1 MHYNQKKKAIILLED
16 GTIFHGKSIGK
27 EGSAFGEVCFNT
39 GMTGYQEIFTDPSYF
54 GQLMVTTNAYIG
66 NYGVKED
73 EVESDSVKIAS
84 VLLNKKLGGIYVTT
98 SRPSS
103 HIINEL
109 EEAKADLSDLYFVDL
124 VSMTVGGTTG
134 DPRTLYVE
142 SPTMLESILLNISLL
157 ERRLKAKRRFVMF
170 DSVNGLSIYSEPK
183 VLREFI
189 NVLGNSMRIREIYS
203 MLLTVKE
210 QTDEDLGSA
219 LKLLSDKVIG
229 E

>member
-1 MHYNQKKKAIILLED
+1 MSIKDTAQSII
-16 GTIFHGKSIGK
+16 KSIN
-27 EGSAFGEVCFNT
+27 EGDT
-39 GMTGYQEIFTDPSYF
+39 
-54 GQLMVTTNAYIG
+54 LTTISLGADNFR
-66 NYGVKED
+66 
-73 EVESDSVKIAS
+73 SDSVKIAS

-229 E
+229 D

>member
-1 MHYNQKKKAIILLED
+1 MSIKDTAQSII
-16 GTIFHGKSIGK
+16 KSINDGDTLTTVSL
-27 EGSAFGEVCFNT
+27 GAQNFHSA
-39 GMTGYQEIFTDPSYF
+39 
-54 GQLMVTTNAYIG
+54 
-66 NYGVKED
+66 
-73 EVESDSVKIAS
+73 SVKIAS
-84 VLLNKKLGGIYVTT
+84 VLLSKKLGGIYVTT

-103 HIINEL
+103 HIVNEL

-157 ERRLKAKRRFVMF
+157 ERRLKSKRRFVMF

-229 E
+229 D

>member
-1 MHYNQKKKAIILLED
+1 MCIRD
-16 GTIFHGKSIGK
+16 S
-27 EGSAFGEVCFNT
+27 
-39 GMTGYQEIFTDPSYF
+39 
-54 GQLMVTTNAYIG
+54 
-66 NYGVKED
+66 
-73 EVESDSVKIAS
+73 SDSVKIAS
-84 VLLNKKLGGIYVTT
+84 VLLSKKLGGIYVTT

-103 HIINEL
+103 HIVNEL

-157 ERRLKAKRRFVMF
+157 ERRLKSKRRFVMF

-229 E
+229 D

>member
-1 MHYNQKKKAIILLED
+1 M
-16 GTIFHGKSIGK
+16 
-27 EGSAFGEVCFNT
+27 
-39 GMTGYQEIFTDPSYF
+39 
-54 GQLMVTTNAYIG
+54 
-66 NYGVKED
+66 
-73 EVESDSVKIAS
+73 
-84 VLLNKKLGGIYVTT
+84 NKKLGGIYVTT

-109 EEAKADLSDLYFVDL
+109 EEAKAALSDLYFVDL

-229 E
+229 D

>member
-1 MHYNQKKKAIILLED
+1 MSIKETAQSII
-16 GTIFHGKSIGK
+16 KSING
-27 EGSAFGEVCFNT
+27 GDT
-39 GMTGYQEIFTDPSYF
+39 
-54 GQLMVTTNAYIG
+54 LTTISLGAN
-66 NYGVKED
+66 NFRE
-73 EVESDSVKIAS
+73 DSVKIAN
-84 VLLNKKLGGIYVTT
+84 VLLSKGLGGIYVTT

-103 HIINEL
+103 HIRDEL
-109 EEAKADLSDLYFVDL
+109 EAAKAKTTDLYFVDL
-124 VSMTVGGTTG
+124 VSMTVGGSTG

-157 ERRLKAKRRFVMF
+157 ERRLKSKKRFVMF

-210 QTDEDLGSA
+210 QTDEDLASA

-229 E
+229 D

>member
-1 MHYNQKKKAIILLED
+1 MN
-16 GTIFHGKSIGK
+16 
-27 EGSAFGEVCFNT
+27 
-39 GMTGYQEIFTDPSYF
+39 
-54 GQLMVTTNAYIG
+54 
-66 NYGVKED
+66 
-73 EVESDSVKIAS
+73 

-103 HIINEL
+103 HIIDEL

-189 NVLGNSMRIREIYS
+189 NVLGNSMRIKEIYS
-203 MLLTVKE
+203 MLMTVTE
-210 QTDEDLGSA
+210 QTHEDLNSA
-219 LKLLSDKVIG
+219 LDLLSDMVEDFYENQSIDRPDVNEQKLRKIIRNIIQQ
-229 E
+229 

>member
-1 MHYNQKKKAIILLED
+1 MSASSIS
-16 GTIFHGKSIGK
+16 TIAKTVIKSIN
-27 EGSAFGEVCFNT
+27 EGDTLTAVSLPASTFHENT
-39 GMTGYQEIFTDPSYF
+39 
-54 GQLMVTTNAYIG
+54 
-66 NYGVKED
+66 VKL
-73 EVESDSVKIAS
+73 AS
-84 VLLNKKLGGIYVTT
+84 VLLGKKLGGIYVTT

-103 HIINEL
+103 HITAEL
-109 EEAKADLSDLYFVDL
+109 EAAKADLSDLYFVDL
-124 VSMTVGGTTG
+124 VSMTVGGNTS
-134 DPRTLYVE
+134 DPRTLFIE
-142 SPTMLESILLNISLL
+142 SPTMLESILLNITLL

-219 LKLLSDKVIG
+219 LKLLSDNKSNAEFKSSSVCSVTVINIL
-229 E
+229 

>member
-1 MHYNQKKKAIILLED
+1 M
-16 GTIFHGKSIGK
+16 
-27 EGSAFGEVCFNT
+27 
-39 GMTGYQEIFTDPSYF
+39 
-54 GQLMVTTNAYIG
+54 
-66 NYGVKED
+66 
-73 EVESDSVKIAS
+73 
-84 VLLNKKLGGIYVTT
+84 NKKLGGIYVTT